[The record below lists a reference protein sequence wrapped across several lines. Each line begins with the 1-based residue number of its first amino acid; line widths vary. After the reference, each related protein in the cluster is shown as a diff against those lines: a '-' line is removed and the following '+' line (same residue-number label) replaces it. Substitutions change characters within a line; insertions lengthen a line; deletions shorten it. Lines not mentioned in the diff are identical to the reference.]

1 MAAVAV
7 AKARKWSETAMLVI
21 DMQKEFILPGRR
33 LHVPGSS
40 SIVPSVITAVST
52 ARDRGIP
59 VIWVVREHDP
69 YGRDVEFFRRHLY
82 EDGNGPIRK
91 GSDGVDLVDGLSVED
106 GEYRLVKTRF
116 SAFFET
122 HLNTVLHSIGIKNLV
137 IVGVQTPNC
146 IRQTVFDAVSLD
158 YQQITV
164 ITDATAAATLEIHNA
179 NILDMKN
186 VGVVA
191 VELQDWIDLQN

>member
-1 MAAVAV
+1 LG
-7 AKARKWSETAMLVI
+7 KKY
-21 DMQKEFILPGRR
+21 F
-33 LHVPGSS
+33 
-40 SIVPSVITAVST
+40 VPSIDL
-52 ARDRGIP
+52 RICPFGILLLCLQ
-59 VIWVVREHDP
+59 VVREHDP

-122 HLNTVLHSIGIKNLV
+122 HLNTVLHSIGITNLV

>member
-1 MAAVAV
+1 M
-7 AKARKWSETAMLVI
+7 
-21 DMQKEFILPGRR
+21 
-33 LHVPGSS
+33 
-40 SIVPSVITAVST
+40 
-52 ARDRGIP
+52 
-59 VIWVVREHDP
+59 REHDP

-137 IVGVQTPNC
+137 IVGKFNYFFK
-146 IRQTVFDAVSLD
+146 I
-158 YQQITV
+158 
-164 ITDATAAATLEIHNA
+164 
-179 NILDMKN
+179 NI
-186 VGVVA
+186 
-191 VELQDWIDLQN
+191 